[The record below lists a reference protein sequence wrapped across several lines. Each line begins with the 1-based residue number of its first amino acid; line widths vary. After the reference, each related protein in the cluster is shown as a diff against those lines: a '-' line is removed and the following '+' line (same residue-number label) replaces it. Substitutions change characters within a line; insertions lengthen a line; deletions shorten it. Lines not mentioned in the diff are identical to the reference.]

1 MSYFLGFFQ
10 YISDMGATVMMPI
23 IICVMGCILGAG
35 FGKSLRAGLTVG
47 IGFIGL
53 NLVTGLMGNNLA
65 PAVSQM
71 AERFGLSLSVIDVG
85 WPDAAQIYSWNSDY
99 SGLSCCK
106 YCNAADKHNTD
117 C

>member
-85 WPDAAQIYSWNSDY
+85 WPAAAQIAFASTV
-99 SGLSCCK
+99 GTVIIPVFIILS
-106 YCNAADKHNTD
+106 NRSII
-117 C
+117 

>member
-53 NLVTGLMGNNLA
+53 NLVTGLW
-65 PAVSQM
+65 
-71 AERFGLSLSVIDVG
+71 VITLHRQYRRWQKDLV
-85 WPDAAQIYSWNSDY
+85 
-99 SGLSCCK
+99 
-106 YCNAADKHNTD
+106 
-117 C
+117 

>member
-53 NLVTGLMGNNLA
+53 NL
-65 PAVSQM
+65 
-71 AERFGLSLSVIDVG
+71 
-85 WPDAAQIYSWNSDY
+85 
-99 SGLSCCK
+99 
-106 YCNAADKHNTD
+106 
-117 C
+117 